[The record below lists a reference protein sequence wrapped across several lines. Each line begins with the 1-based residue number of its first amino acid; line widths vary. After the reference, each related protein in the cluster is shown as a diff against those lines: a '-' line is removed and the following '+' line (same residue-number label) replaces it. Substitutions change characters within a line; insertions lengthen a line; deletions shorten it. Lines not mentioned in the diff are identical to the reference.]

1 VIDKRDL
8 SVDYGP
14 IRKGMLV
21 LPRSTVGMGAIPT
34 NTLWA
39 GPKDAPG
46 LVLELVPHYN
56 EGTGAI
62 TPTALVLVAGKRVQ
76 IGTRYIRPAPENEHT
91 EVM

>member
-1 VIDKRDL
+1 MIDKRVL

-91 EVM
+91 EEL